1 MIEPMLGHTASR
13 RLVAA
18 SLALA
23 LLAPGATV
31 LAAASSDM
39 PCAEMVSHD
48 CGTPVL
54 EPGCCDLKPADSPA
68 PARLP
73 QARTEASASVASA
86 ASVSAMPSFPP
97 GLDILRAAAVRFHS
111 PPAGYRS
118 TSLTILLSVF
128 LI

>member
-1 MIEPMLGHTASR
+1 MIEPMLGHTASK

-23 LLAPGATV
+23 LLAPGARV

-54 EPGCCDLKPADSPA
+54 EPGCCDLKPADSPG

-73 QARTEASASVASA
+73 QARTEASLSVASA
-86 ASVSAMPSFPP
+86 ASAPAMPSFLSP
-97 GLDILRAAAVRFHS
+97 GASRLVEVRFPS